1 MFRNRFFYESLI
13 GLGNGIM
20 MKKSSTGK
28 LNTVRKRIP
37 MNKLKRV
44 MIPVPPKPEQDQIV
58 RYLDWKT
65 SEIDRFVHQKKK

>member
-44 MIPVPPKPEQDQIV
+44 MIPVPPKRRP
-58 RYLDWKT
+58 
-65 SEIDRFVHQKKK
+65 F

>member
-1 MFRNRFFYESLI
+1 
-13 GLGNGIM
+13 M

>member
-1 MFRNRFFYESLI
+1 
-13 GLGNGIM
+13 

-44 MIPVPPKPEQDQIV
+44 MIPVPAKPEQDQIV